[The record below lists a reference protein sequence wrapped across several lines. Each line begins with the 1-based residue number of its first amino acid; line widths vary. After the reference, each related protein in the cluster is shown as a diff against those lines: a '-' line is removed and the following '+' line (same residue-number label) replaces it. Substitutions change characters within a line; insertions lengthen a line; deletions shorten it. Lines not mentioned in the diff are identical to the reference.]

1 MPNIERKHEV
11 LKRPLNNELLERR
24 AVEGWRP
31 VGVVWER
38 TTEAPVDAS
47 ETQAVPYGLRVA
59 QDCQTLEPAG
69 DEIRAMIHMLK
80 MIVEEQ
86 SFAAIAVSLNEA
98 GFSTRTGEEW
108 NQTRVFH
115 MLPRL
120 IEVAP
125 NIYSS
130 EAWQTLRPRLDGQ
143 AS

>member
-11 LKRPLNNELLERR
+11 LKRPLNDELLEER
-24 AVEGWRP
+24 AGEGWRP

-38 TTEAPVDAS
+38 TTEVPVESS
-47 ETQAVPYGLRVA
+47 EAHAVPYGLRVS

-69 DEIRAMIHMLK
+69 DEIRAMIQMLR

-86 SFAAIAVSLNEA
+86 PFAAIAGSLNEA
-98 GFSTRTGEEW
+98 GFRTRAGEEW
-108 NQTRVFH
+108 NQTMVFH

-130 EAWQTLRPRLDGQ
+130 EAWQALRPRLDTLGP
-143 AS
+143 